1 MTKQLNA
8 SQLKGFS
15 PLDGLNQDNRR
26 TLIEETKILDAKP
39 GQVLF
44 HEGESEKRTVYVL
57 SGTAELRK
65 GNQVVTTITGGT
77 EEARNPLAPAL
88 PRRYTALASDAVEY
102 ISVDSDSLDIMLT
115 WEQTGCFDIS
125 ELRGEADPTGVDEV
139 NELNDEADPTD
150 TWNTAL
156 LRIKAFHKIPPA
168 NIQGIFMRLQ
178 PIDVKAG

>member
-1 MTKQLNA
+1 MSKQLNA
-8 SQLKGFS
+8 SQLEGFS
-15 PLDGLNQDNRR
+15 PFDGINKDNLR
-26 TLIEETKILDAKP
+26 TLIEDTQILDAEP
-39 GQVLF
+39 GHVF
-44 HEGESEKRTVYVL
+44 FKEGYIGKRMVYVL
-57 SGTAELRK
+57 SGTVELRK
-65 GNQVVTTITGGT
+65 GNQVVATITGGT
-77 EEARNPLAPAL
+77 EAARNPLAPVL

-156 LRIKAFHKIPPA
+156 LRIKAFHKIPSA
-168 NIQGIFMRLQ
+168 NIQ
-178 PIDVKAG
+178 